1 VPTAITGLDHAK
13 LTTVVEPLVELG
25 GALHVLDDP
34 GHHDALDWA
43 NTVKGR
49 LSPALADATER
60 WAWTTRAIRSA
71 PFVTASST
79 DFDTALRTLRSENL
93 AEQLLRP
100 VVRRAAVSRGPVV
113 ASLLDRPVEATAEFL
128 WFLHATWREW
138 FGFEWQRLRPA
149 LTARARRFTDS
160 AKRHGAAPA
169 LTTVDAAV
177 TRTGSGVS
185 LDKLQNARHD
195 VAERGLAVAPS
206 SFVRP
211 HLYVADVPGQPLLLI
226 HPVEP
231 GPSVPSVAELV
242 SRLETVANRGRLE
255 VARAIATEPR
265 TAGEIAALWHVDPTL
280 VNRHLRA
287 LAAAGLA
294 TTVRRGRYV
303 QYRLDTAA
311 VERLGGDLVRLL
323 LR

>member
-100 VVRRAAVSRGPVV
+100 VVRRAAASRGPVV

-242 SRLETVANRGRLE
+242 SRLETVANRGA
-255 VARAIATEPR
+255 VARRPHAGQPASACARRRRTGHDGPAWTVRPVPPRHRCGRATRWRPR
-265 TAGEIAALWHVDPTL
+265 PAAAAL
-280 VNRHLRA
+280 
-287 LAAAGLA
+287 
-294 TTVRRGRYV
+294 
-303 QYRLDTAA
+303 TADRICQSIVA
-311 VERLGGDLVRLL
+311 NESLL
-323 LR
+323 LE